1 MRKDYKT
8 IREVVGPLML
18 VDQVKGAT
26 YDELVEIHQANGEL
40 RKGKVLTVDGDKA
53 LVQLFED
60 SQGLQPATAKARFLG
75 HGIQLGVSP
84 AMLGR
89 VFDGMGSPIDGGP
102 AIIPEEYK
110 DINGEPRN
118 PAARD
123 ILPNSSRPGS
133 VPSMA

>member
-89 VFDGMGSPIDGGP
+89 VFDGMGSPIDGGRP
-102 AIIPEEYK
+102 
-110 DINGEPRN
+110 
-118 PAARD
+118 
-123 ILPNSSRPGS
+123 SSRKNTRTSTGNP
-133 VPSMA
+133 